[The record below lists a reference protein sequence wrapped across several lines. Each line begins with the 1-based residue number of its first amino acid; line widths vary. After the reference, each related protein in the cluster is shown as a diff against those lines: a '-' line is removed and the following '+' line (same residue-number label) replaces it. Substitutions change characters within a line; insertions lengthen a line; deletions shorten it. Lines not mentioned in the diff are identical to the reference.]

1 MSKFRTEQEGFWAG
15 EFGNEYIRRNQGA
28 DVVASNIGLFA
39 KALQHAQAI
48 GSILEMGANIGMNM
62 HALHPLFPQAEL
74 HAVEINVQ
82 AYEQLRQL
90 LFVNAINSSILDF
103 TPTRNFDLVLI
114 KGVLIHLDPSI
125 LPEVYDKLF
134 TASQRYILVA
144 EYYNPSPVEISYR
157 GHSNRLFKRDFAG
170 ELMARHPSLQLVDY
184 GFAYHLDPKW
194 VQDDLSWFLMEK
206 R

>member
-1 MSKFRTEQEGFWAG
+1 MSKFKTEQESFWAG
-15 EFGNEYIRRNQGA
+15 EFGNEYIKRNQGA
-28 DVVASNIGLFA
+28 DVLASNLGLFA
-39 KALQHAQAI
+39 NALKRAQAI
-48 GSILEMGANIGMNM
+48 SSVLEMGANIGMNLLAM
-62 HALHPLFPQAEL
+62 HPLFPQAEL

-90 LFVNAINSSILDF
+90 PFVNAINSSILDF
-103 TPTRNFDLVLI
+103 TPARNFDLVLI
-114 KGVLIHLDPSI
+114 KGVLIHLDPSA
-125 LPEVYDKLF
+125 LPDVYDKLF

-170 ELMARHPSLQLVDY
+170 ELMARHPSLQLIDY

-194 VQDDLSWFLMEK
+194 KQDDISWFLMEK